1 MRMSM
6 TPVAPE
12 EQPSLRQIVQVTEE
26 RLLLLCK
33 RNPLEWPGNQPLS
46 SLVLRGEAFT
56 PPDKPGKQSMSPLT
70 LQEHSV
76 GMIRLKQK
84 VAELVSKTEHSHVE
98 ITIT

>member
-70 LQEHSV
+70 LQEQFALRRNDSTKAKSC
-76 GMIRLKQK
+76 RTSFKDS
-84 VAELVSKTEHSHVE
+84 A
-98 ITIT
+98 